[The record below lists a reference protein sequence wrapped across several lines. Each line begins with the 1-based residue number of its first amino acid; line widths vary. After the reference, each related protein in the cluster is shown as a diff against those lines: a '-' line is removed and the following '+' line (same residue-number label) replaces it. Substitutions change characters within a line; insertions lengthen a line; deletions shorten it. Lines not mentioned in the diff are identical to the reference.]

1 MKKST
6 LILAAALTLAACT
19 KQEIS
24 APTSDTHT
32 LYAQIEQDTATKTY
46 IDEDNNIRWDDFD
59 DIIAFMKSSY
69 GHRYTIVE
77 SYAGK
82 TYAEFTKVTT
92 GNGDDLSVGIEWD
105 HNVVFYP
112 YDKNIECERSGSDYI
127 LKNVNLRSWQA
138 NYSLE
143 RVNNDMR
150 IPMVAVSED
159 NDLTFRHACGGMK
172 LKMKGNAKVTL
183 IEIQGKNKEKLS
195 GDATITV
202 YTDGSAPVLKMSS
215 TASETVT
222 SCYNYGIQLDEDSV
236 TEFVVILPPVVFTE
250 GFYVTV
256 TDDEGY
262 DYIFES
268 NKKNTVYRAS
278 LLVMPEIELIK
289 PVFCDYVDEYDINH
303 GKGINVCGTIWA
315 PVNCGYHKDDFKYG
329 KLYQWGRKYGQGYN
343 GSLCDADQNVTGEYS
358 DARVPKMMQGG
369 VSKEIGNQDFCDYVF
384 WTAGSELNY
393 DWMDSP
399 DGTLW
404 NSGSEMTPVKS
415 EYDPC
420 PDGWRVPTSA
430 ELQELIQNHSSSTTN
445 DDGQNGYWFSGPLP
459 CDLDVSKVF
468 LPAAGRRDADGS
480 ASARGCCGYYWS
492 SSRSTSYE
500 YYARTSYFDCG
511 NDDVVGTNVETR
523 AQGRSVRCVQVTD

>member
-6 LILAAALTLAACT
+6 ILLAAALTLAACT

-92 GNGDDLSVGIEWD
+92 GNGDDLSGGIEWD

-112 YDKNIECERSGSDYI
+112 YNKNIECDRSGSDYI
-127 LKNVNLRSWQA
+127 LKNVNLRSWQT

-222 SCYNYGIQLDEDSV
+222 SYYYYDGIQLDEDSV

-256 TDDEGY
+256 TGDEGY

-289 PVFCDYVDEYDINH
+289 PVLCDYVDEYDINH

-343 GSLCDADQNVTGEYS
+343 GSLYDADQNVTGEYS
-358 DARVPKMMQGG
+358 DAREPKMMQGG
-369 VSKEIGNQDFCDYVF
+369 VSKVTGNQDFCDYVF

-393 DWMDSP
+393 DWMNSP

-404 NSGSEMTPVKS
+404 NSGSEMIPVKS

-430 ELQELIQNHSSSTTN
+430 ELKELIQNHSSSTTN

-468 LPAAGRRDADGS
+468 LPAAGRRYADGS

-492 SSRSTSYE
+492 SGANYE
-500 YYARTSYFDCG
+500 YGALTSYFDCG